1 MTRDGRNAG
10 RAVGCALPALLGLL
24 ALGACTP
31 LDREAPRPARS
42 SLACMRAVV
51 HEQVPADANDKLKH
65 CLATG
70 LIARHCSVA
79 EAHIAEWGKEFT
91 DVFDG
96 GDPSADDIRADRVG
110 LRCAEQNSADTGV
123 RACCEAAY

>member
-1 MTRDGRNAG
+1 VR
-10 RAVGCALPALLGLL
+10 CAALALLVLS
-24 ALGACTP
+24 ACTP
-31 LDREAPRPARS
+31 LDRETPRPARS
-42 SLACMRAVV
+42 SLGCMQAVV
-51 HEQVPADANDKLKH
+51 REQVPAEANDKLKH

-70 LIARHCSVA
+70 LIARHCSVT

-110 LRCAEQNSADTGV
+110 LRCAQQNSADAGV
-123 RACCEAAY
+123 RACCAAAY